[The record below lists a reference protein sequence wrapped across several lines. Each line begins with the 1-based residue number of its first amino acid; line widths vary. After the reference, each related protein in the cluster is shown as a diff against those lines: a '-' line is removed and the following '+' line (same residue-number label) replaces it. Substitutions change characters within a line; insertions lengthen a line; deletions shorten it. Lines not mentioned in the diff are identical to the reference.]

1 MIDQTDGSVPRI
13 RFKGFGGAWEPKKL
27 GRVYKERNERGNDS
41 LPILSVS
48 IHSGISSGELSSDAL
63 GKKVRRSEN
72 KSLYKRVQSGD
83 LVLNMM
89 RAWQGAVGVA
99 KIEGMVSP
107 AYITATPDDTVH
119 PPFMDCGLR
128 RPEVVVQMNKLSYG
142 VTDFRKRLYWD
153 SFIRIDFDIPS
164 VLEQEKIA
172 TYFDHLDI
180 AISLHQRK
188 HEKLIALKKA
198 ASQRMFPSLKKSVP
212 DLRFKGFSGEWGEIS
227 IEDAMQNI
235 ANNSLSRADLNYSS
249 GAAKNVHY
257 GDVLIKFGEVLDAQ
271 NDELPLIANDAI
283 LEKVIPS
290 RLRDGDIVM
299 ADAAEDEAVGKCTEL
314 SNIGSQVVV
323 AGLHTIALR
332 PKKPFAPYFL
342 GYYLNSRAFH
352 NQLLPIMQGTKV
364 LSISKTA
371 ISRLLIWFP
380 TDEAEQRAIGAYFY
394 NLDKLIRGHATQI
407 QKLIQVKA
415 ACLDK
420 MFV

>member
-13 RFKGFGGAWEPKKL
+13 RFKGFGGTWEPKKL
-27 GRVYKERNERGNDS
+27 GRIYKERNERGNDS

-128 RPEVVVQMNKLSYG
+128 RPEVVAQMNKLSYG

-198 ASQRMFPSLKKSVP
+198 ASQRMFPNLKKSAP
-212 DLRFKGFSGEWGEIS
+212 DLRFKGFSAKWGEIS
-227 IEDAMQNI
+227 LEDAMQNI

-257 GDVLIKFGEVLDAQ
+257 GDVLVKFGEVLDAQ
-271 NDELPLIANDAI
+271 NDELPLITNDAV

-290 RLRDGDIVM
+290 KLRDGDIVM

-342 GYYLNSRAFH
+342 GYYLNSHAFH

-371 ISRLLIWFP
+371 ISRLLIRFP

>member
-13 RFKGFGGAWEPKKL
+13 RFKGFGGVWEPKKL
-27 GRVYKERNERGNDS
+27 GRIYKERNERGNDS

-119 PPFMDCGLR
+119 PPFMDCGMR

-188 HEKLIALKKA
+188 HEKLIALKRA
-198 ASQRMFPSLKKSVP
+198 ASQRMFPSLKKSAP
-212 DLRFKGFSGEWGEIS
+212 DLRFKGFSREWGEIS

-257 GDVLIKFGEVLDAQ
+257 GDVLVKFGEVLDAQ
-271 NDELPLIANDAI
+271 NDELPLITNDAI

-371 ISRLLIWFP
+371 ISRLLIRFP

>member
-1 MIDQTDGSVPRI
+1 MTHQTDGSVPRI
-13 RFKGFGGAWEPKKL
+13 RFKGFDTAWEPKKL
-27 GRVYKERNERGNDS
+27 GWIYKERNERGNDS

-48 IHSGISSGELSSDAL
+48 IHSGVSSGELSSDAL

-72 KSLYKRVQSGD
+72 KSLYKRVQPGD
-83 LVLNMM
+83 LVFNMM
-89 RAWQGAVGVA
+89 RAWQGAIGVA

-107 AYITATPDDTVH
+107 AYITATPDKTVY

-128 RPEVVVQMNKLSYG
+128 RPEVVAQMNNLSYG

-172 TYFDHLDI
+172 TYFDHLDL

-188 HEKLIALKKA
+188 HEKLMALKKA
-198 ASQRMFPSLKKSVP
+198 ASQRMFPRLNKRAP
-212 DLRFKGFSGEWGEIS
+212 DLRFKGFSEEWGKIS

-235 ANNSLSRADLNYSS
+235 ANNSLSRAKLNYSS

-257 GDVLIKFGEVLDAQ
+257 GDVLVKFDEVLDAQ
-271 NDELPLIANDAI
+271 NDGLPLITSDAI

-299 ADAAEDEAVGKCTEL
+299 ADAAENEAVGKCTEL

-332 PKKPFAPYFL
+332 PKKPFAPFFL

-371 ISRLLIWFP
+371 ISRLLIRFP

>member
-13 RFKGFGGAWEPKKL
+13 RFKGFGAAWEPKKL
-27 GRVYKERNERGNDS
+27 GRIYKERNERGNDS

-48 IHSGISSGELSSDAL
+48 IHSGVSSGELSSDAL

-119 PPFMDCGLR
+119 PPFMDCGLK

-172 TYFDHLDI
+172 TYFDRLDL

-198 ASQRMFPSLKKSVP
+198 ASQRMFPSLNKSAP

-257 GDVLIKFGEVLDAQ
+257 GDVLVKFGEVVDAQ
-271 NDELPLIANDAI
+271 NDGLPLITSDAI

-371 ISRLLIWFP
+371 ISRLLIRFP
-380 TDEAEQRAIGAYFY
+380 TDKSEQRAIGAYFY